1 MWWFWK
7 GPDPDASLVAFMN
20 KTYPS
25 DWTYADFAAQFRAE
39 FYGNHRSFFSR
50 KQSKYHFRLD
60 PNEWADIFAASG
72 AKYVHRICFY
82 VVDSILLSFHLD
94 MLF

>member
-1 MWWFWK
+1 MWYEWK
-7 GPDPDASLVAFMN
+7 GPKPRADVVAFMN

-39 FYGNHRSFFSR
+39 LYGKYESFFSYLIP
-50 KQSKYHFRLD
+50 KNQVLLD

-72 AKYVHRICFY
+72 AKYVPLIY
-82 VVDSILLSFHLD
+82 VYL
-94 MLF
+94 